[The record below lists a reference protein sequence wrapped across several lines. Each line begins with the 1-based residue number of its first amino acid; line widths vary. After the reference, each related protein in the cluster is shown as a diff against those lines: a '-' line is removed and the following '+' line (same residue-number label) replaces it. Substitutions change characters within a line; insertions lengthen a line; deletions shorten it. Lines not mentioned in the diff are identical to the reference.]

1 MTSISNPTARRS
13 VRIISAA
20 APGTPALQVQITGA
34 LLEQA
39 VMRIA
44 PGTGTSEVTVLVAQ
58 PDGPAVRAALAYPAG
73 ESGQMA
79 AQAKARMLRRGDIV
93 ALHGSGLSWRP
104 RLAVL
109 QLDGVSSLQ
118 PLVMPPSS
126 AMAAA
131 NDVETGATV

>member
-1 MTSISNPTARRS
+1 MTTITNPAARRS
-13 VRIISAA
+13 VRIISTA

-34 LLEQA
+34 LLERA

-79 AQAKARMLRRGDIV
+79 AQAKARMLRRGDLV
-93 ALHGSGLSWRP
+93 ALRGGGLSWRP

-109 QLDGVSSLQ
+109 QLDGVTSLL
-118 PLVMPPSS
+118 PLTMPKSP

-131 NDVETGATV
+131 NDVETGASA